1 MLEKIS
7 DTRNKIKK
15 TKFINKKI
23 YQYDKNKIKALI
35 LIVLFL
41 FIYVVSSYIL
51 KKIDY
56 KDSNLLYLKSNNS
69 INYYS
74 IMNLKKY
81 NIKDFTYQ
89 RNDILEVEFIS
100 NKLKANVI
108 STNFNNSYIINL
120 NILNGRFFLKDE
132 FYDKKHLCVVN
143 KNLAYKLFGSLD
155 ILGTNIKINNY
166 EFKIIGVSSSILNKE
181 YEKEDYYVYIPYS
194 LSNQILNDN
203 NIDNILI
210 LNDKESSIT
219 NKANEILN
227 YLKLDS
233 NDINYFNIG
242 FYIKVMNLKIKIFI
256 FLFLISSFLCFYKEL
271 KSKLDIIRKKF
282 TYFNE
287 NYYFKDLIKL
297 NKLKVFKDLIKIFG
311 LIFILASLLYLFR
324 YSLSFDIFY
333 DKENS
338 IMELGFSNLKLSG
351 IFIDDKFISNL
362 ISYHK
367 IINICF
373 IILISI
379 YIYLIYLCKRIKRC
393 R

>member
-15 TKFINKKI
+15 TKFLDQKRYKC
-23 YQYDKNKIKALI
+23 DKNKRKALI
-35 LIVLFL
+35 LIILFL

-56 KDSNLLYLKSNNS
+56 KDSNLLYLKSNTN
-69 INYYS
+69 INYDS

-100 NKLKANVI
+100 NKFKANVI
-108 STNFNNSYIINL
+108 STNPNNSYIRKL

-132 FYDKKHLCVVN
+132 FYDKKYLCVVN
-143 KNLAYKLFGSLD
+143 KNLAYKFFGSLD

-181 YEKEDYYVYIPYS
+181 YENEDYYVYIPYS
-194 LSNQILNDN
+194 LSNQILDDN
-203 NIDNILI
+203 NIDNMLI

-233 NDINYFNIG
+233 NDISYFNIG
-242 FYIKVMNLKIKIFI
+242 FYIKMMNLKIKIFI
-256 FLFLISSFLCFYKEL
+256 FLFLIASFMCFYKEL

-297 NKLKVFKDLIKIFG
+297 NKLKVFKVLIKIVG

-324 YSLSFDIFY
+324 HSLRFDIFY
-333 DKENS
+333 DKEFS
-338 IMELGFSNLKLSG
+338 IMEFGFSNFKLSG
-351 IFIDDKFISNL
+351 IFMDDKFISNL

-379 YIYLIYLCKRIKRC
+379 YIYLIYLCKKIQRC